1 MNSKYRIGYLCA
13 GAAFF
18 LFITL
23 AYKMTY
29 DYTMDKYMEKV
40 SERNED
46 VQKADGIGKTESIAA
61 EGEAVKGGA
70 KKGFYL
76 KELHGFVVVYLED
89 KKTIGLPAS
98 GGVDDAGR
106 RLQRRGGE
114 QRGRRGT
121 DTGKG
126 TFCGEQR
133 HPGGQRGGPAVRPVC
148 PPGRMIK
155 S

>member
-1 MNSKYRIGYLCA
+1 MNSKYRIGFLCA

-61 EGEAVKGGA
+61 EGEAVKAEQKRGFILRNFTDLSSFILKI
-70 KKGFYL
+70 KKRFMNLPKYL
-76 KELHGFVVVYLED
+76 CQIFRKKCARKLHRES
-89 KKTIGLPAS
+89 K
-98 GGVDDAGR
+98 
-106 RLQRRGGE
+106 LQL
-114 QRGRRGT
+114 Q
-121 DTGKG
+121 KNYML
-126 TFCGEQR
+126 F
-133 HPGGQRGGPAVRPVC
+133 
-148 PPGRMIK
+148 
-155 S
+155 

>member
-1 MNSKYRIGYLCA
+1 MNSKYRIGFLCA

-70 KKGFYL
+70 KRGFILRNFTDLSSFILKIKKRFMNLPKYL
-76 KELHGFVVVYLED
+76 CQIFRKKCARKLHRES
-89 KKTIGLPAS
+89 K
-98 GGVDDAGR
+98 
-106 RLQRRGGE
+106 LQL
-114 QRGRRGT
+114 Q
-121 DTGKG
+121 KNYML
-126 TFCGEQR
+126 F
-133 HPGGQRGGPAVRPVC
+133 
-148 PPGRMIK
+148 
-155 S
+155 

>member
-1 MNSKYRIGYLCA
+1 MNSKYRIGFLCA

-70 KKGFYL
+70 KRGFDL

-89 KKTIGLPAS
+89 KKRFMNLPKYLCQIFRKKCARKLHRES
-98 GGVDDAGR
+98 K
-106 RLQRRGGE
+106 LQL
-114 QRGRRGT
+114 Q
-121 DTGKG
+121 KNYML
-126 TFCGEQR
+126 F
-133 HPGGQRGGPAVRPVC
+133 
-148 PPGRMIK
+148 
-155 S
+155 

>member
-1 MNSKYRIGYLCA
+1 MNSKYRIGFLCA

-23 AYKMTY
+23 AYKMSY
-29 DYTMDKYMEKV
+29 EYSMDRHMEKL
-40 SERNED
+40 SQRKEETENED

-89 KKTIGLPAS
+89 KKTIYEFTEIPLSDLPEEVRQEIA
-98 GGVDDAGR
+98 
-106 RLQRRGGE
+106 Q
-114 QRGRRGT
+114 
-121 DTGKG
+121 GKQIA
-126 TFCGEQR
+126 TAEELYAFLENY
-133 HPGGQRGGPAVRPVC
+133 
-148 PPGRMIK
+148 
-155 S
+155 SS

>member
-1 MNSKYRIGYLCA
+1 MNSKYRIGFLCA

-46 VQKADGIGKTESIAA
+46 VQKADGIGKTESIAT

-89 KKTIGLPAS
+89 KRLNLPKYLCQIFRKKCARKLHRES
-98 GGVDDAGR
+98 K
-106 RLQRRGGE
+106 LQL
-114 QRGRRGT
+114 Q
-121 DTGKG
+121 KNYML
-126 TFCGEQR
+126 F
-133 HPGGQRGGPAVRPVC
+133 
-148 PPGRMIK
+148 
-155 S
+155 

>member
-1 MNSKYRIGYLCA
+1 MCA

-89 KKTIGLPAS
+89 KKRFMNLPKYLCQIFRKKCARKLHRES
-98 GGVDDAGR
+98 K
-106 RLQRRGGE
+106 LQL
-114 QRGRRGT
+114 Q
-121 DTGKG
+121 KNYML
-126 TFCGEQR
+126 F
-133 HPGGQRGGPAVRPVC
+133 
-148 PPGRMIK
+148 
-155 S
+155 

>member
-1 MNSKYRIGYLCA
+1 MNSKYRIGFLCA

-89 KKTIGLPAS
+89 KKRFMNLPKYLCQIFRKKCARKLHRES
-98 GGVDDAGR
+98 K
-106 RLQRRGGE
+106 LQL
-114 QRGRRGT
+114 Q
-121 DTGKG
+121 KNYML
-126 TFCGEQR
+126 F
-133 HPGGQRGGPAVRPVC
+133 
-148 PPGRMIK
+148 
-155 S
+155 

>member
-1 MNSKYRIGYLCA
+1 MNSKYRIGFLCA

-89 KKTIGLPAS
+89 KKMNLPKYLCQIFRKKCARKLHRES
-98 GGVDDAGR
+98 K
-106 RLQRRGGE
+106 LQL
-114 QRGRRGT
+114 Q
-121 DTGKG
+121 KNYML
-126 TFCGEQR
+126 F
-133 HPGGQRGGPAVRPVC
+133 
-148 PPGRMIK
+148 
-155 S
+155 

>member
-1 MNSKYRIGYLCA
+1 MNSKYRIGFLCA

-76 KELHGFVVVYLED
+76 ED
-89 KKTIGLPAS
+89 KKTIYEFTEIPLSDLPEEVRQEIA
-98 GGVDDAGR
+98 
-106 RLQRRGGE
+106 Q
-114 QRGRRGT
+114 
-121 DTGKG
+121 GKQIA
-126 TFCGEQR
+126 TAEELYAFLENY
-133 HPGGQRGGPAVRPVC
+133 
-148 PPGRMIK
+148 
-155 S
+155 SS

>member
-1 MNSKYRIGYLCA
+1 MNSKYRIGFLCA

-89 KKTIGLPAS
+89 KKTIYEFTEYLCQIFRKKCARKLHRES
-98 GGVDDAGR
+98 K
-106 RLQRRGGE
+106 LQL
-114 QRGRRGT
+114 Q
-121 DTGKG
+121 KNYML
-126 TFCGEQR
+126 F
-133 HPGGQRGGPAVRPVC
+133 
-148 PPGRMIK
+148 
-155 S
+155 

>member
-1 MNSKYRIGYLCA
+1 MNSKYRIGFLCA

-46 VQKADGIGKTESIAA
+46 VQKADGIGKTESIAT

-76 KELHGFVVVYLED
+76 KELTEIPLSDLPEEVRQEIAQGKQIATAEELYAFLENY
-89 KKTIGLPAS
+89 S
-98 GGVDDAGR
+98 
-106 RLQRRGGE
+106 
-114 QRGRRGT
+114 
-121 DTGKG
+121 
-126 TFCGEQR
+126 
-133 HPGGQRGGPAVRPVC
+133 
-148 PPGRMIK
+148 

>member
-1 MNSKYRIGYLCA
+1 MCA

-76 KELHGFVVVYLED
+76 KE
-89 KKTIGLPAS
+89 TSRIC
-98 GGVDDAGR
+98 R
-106 RLQRRGGE
+106 RL
-114 QRGRRGT
+114 
-121 DTGKG
+121 
-126 TFCGEQR
+126 
-133 HPGGQRGGPAVRPVC
+133 
-148 PPGRMIK
+148 

>member
-1 MNSKYRIGYLCA
+1 MNSKYRIGFLCA

-89 KKTIGLPAS
+89 KKTIY
-98 GGVDDAGR
+98 
-106 RLQRRGGE
+106 E
-114 QRGRRGT
+114 FT
-121 DTGKG
+121 D
-126 TFCGEQR
+126 R
-133 HPGGQRGGPAVRPVC
+133 
-148 PPGRMIK
+148 K
-155 S
+155 SVV

>member
-1 MNSKYRIGYLCA
+1 MCA

-70 KKGFYL
+70 KKGGFILRNFTDLSSFIL
-76 KELHGFVVVYLED
+76 K
-89 KKTIGLPAS
+89 
-98 GGVDDAGR
+98 
-106 RLQRRGGE
+106 
-114 QRGRRGT
+114 
-121 DTGKG
+121 
-126 TFCGEQR
+126 
-133 HPGGQRGGPAVRPVC
+133 
-148 PPGRMIK
+148 IK
-155 S
+155 NDL

>member
-1 MNSKYRIGYLCA
+1 MNSKYRIGFLCA

-46 VQKADGIGKTESIAA
+46 VQKADGIGKTESIAT

-89 KKTIGLPAS
+89 KKRFMNLPKYLCQIFRKKCARKLHRES
-98 GGVDDAGR
+98 KLQLQKNYMLFRKLFELKSKTEKAG
-106 RLQRRGGE
+106 
-114 QRGRRGT
+114 
-121 DTGKG
+121 
-126 TFCGEQR
+126 
-133 HPGGQRGGPAVRPVC
+133 
-148 PPGRMIK
+148 MIK
-155 S
+155 AAKWRWT

>member
-1 MNSKYRIGYLCA
+1 MNSKYRIGFLCA

-46 VQKADGIGKTESIAA
+46 VQKADGIGKTESIAT

-76 KELHGFVVVYLED
+76 KELHGFVVVYLEE
-89 KKTIGLPAS
+89 KKTINEFTEIPRSDITEEVRQEIA
-98 GGVDDAGR
+98 
-106 RLQRRGGE
+106 Q
-114 QRGRRGT
+114 
-121 DTGKG
+121 GKQIA
-126 TFCGEQR
+126 TAEELYAFLENY
-133 HPGGQRGGPAVRPVC
+133 
-148 PPGRMIK
+148 
-155 S
+155 SS